1 MILSGLPSFS
11 AVGGL
16 MRISLLIL
24 LTMFLATPA
33 LGSAQPE
40 DLFGIWLTEGGSA
53 KLEIFPC
60 GDKACGKVVWLKHPN
75 YVNNSDGPVGMEKVD
90 RKNSDPALRNRPIV
104 GLKVM
109 EGLSLEGEWWRNGS
123 CYDPQSGNTY
133 QCKMRL
139 ESPSE
144 LRLRGF
150 IGISLLGRTYTL
162 NREQSSQIKT
172 ANNRVTK
179 NSFH

>member
-1 MILSGLPSFS
+1 
-11 AVGGL
+11 

-24 LTMFLATPA
+24 LSMFLATA
-33 LGSAQPE
+33 AFASAEPN
-40 DLFGIWLTEGGSA
+40 DLFGVWLTEGGGA

-60 GDKACGKVVWLKHPN
+60 GEKACGKVIWLKHPN
-75 YVNNSDGPVGMEKVD
+75 YVNSGDGPVGMEKVD
-90 RKNSDPALRNRPIV
+90 RKNADPALRSRSII

-109 EGLSLEGEWWRNGS
+109 EGLSLEGDWWRNGS
-123 CYDPQSGNTY
+123 CYDPQSGTTY

-139 ESPSE
+139 ESATE

-162 NREQSSQIKT
+162 SREQSSPMQT

-179 NSFH
+179 YVPH